1 MNYNELV
8 VTIDSADLQVP
19 HDETTRVLIAED
31 DAMYRR
37 ILESWLGQW
46 GFGTIFARD
55 GEQAWEILQQ
65 EPPPQLLIV
74 DWVMPKVDGIELCRR
89 IRQKQQGRYQYVL
102 LVTGKEEKRNVVQGL
117 EAGADDYLT
126 KPFDRNELHARIK
139 VGKRILSL
147 QRDLILA
154 REELLFRAT
163 HDALLGIWN
172 RGALLDAFRRVLERA
187 ARSQSPTA
195 VLMID
200 VDHFKKVNDSRG
212 HLTGDIVLREIVSRM
227 QKAVRPYDLV
237 GRYGGEEFLIVLPDC
252 DRNEA
257 HDSAER
263 IRRAVADEPVVAN
276 GSKFPVTISIGVAIT
291 TPGDTSESEVLASA
305 DTAMYQ
311 AKSAGR
317 NCIKVCCAAAFALFC
332 FPRSLTL

>member
-1 MNYNELV
+1 MNHNEL
-8 VTIDSADLQVP
+8 TNIDSADLHARQ
-19 HDETTRVLIAED
+19 DEATRVLIAED

-37 ILESWLGQW
+37 ILESWLEQW
-46 GFGTIFARD
+46 GFPTIFAKD
-55 GEQAWEILQQ
+55 GEQAWDLLQQ
-65 EPPPQLLIV
+65 EPQAQLLIV

-89 IRQKQQGRYQYVL
+89 IRQRQQGSYRYVL

-126 KPFDRNELHARIK
+126 KPFDRNELRARIR

-163 HDALLGIWN
+163 HDALSGVWN
-172 RGALLDAFRRVLERA
+172 RGALLDAFRRELERA
-187 ARSQSPTA
+187 ARFQSPTA

-212 HLTGDIVLREIVSRM
+212 HLTGDIVLREIVNRM

-237 GRYGGEEFLIVLPDC
+237 GRFGGEEFLIVLPGC
-252 DRNEA
+252 DRNQA
-257 HDSAER
+257 RDSAER
-263 IRRAVADEPVVAN
+263 IRLAVADAPVLAN
-276 GSKFPVTISIGVAIT
+276 GSEFPVTISIGVAVT
-291 TPGDTSESEVLASA
+291 APGDTSESEVLSSA
-305 DTAMYQ
+305 DTAMYR

-317 NCIKVCCAAAFALFC
+317 NCTV
-332 FPRSLTL
+332 TL

>member
-1 MNYNELV
+1 MNHNELP
-8 VTIDSADLQVP
+8 TIDSTDLQVLQ
-19 HDETTRVLIAED
+19 DETTRVLIAED

-37 ILESWLGQW
+37 ILDSWLKQW
-46 GFGTIFARD
+46 GFQTIFAKD

-89 IRQKQQGRYQYVL
+89 IRQKQQGRYTYVL

-126 KPFDRNELHARIK
+126 KPFDRHELRARIK
-139 VGKRILSL
+139 VGKRILLL
-147 QRDLILA
+147 QRDLIRA

-163 HDALLGIWN
+163 HDALSGILN
-172 RGALLDAFRRVLERA
+172 RGSLLDAFRRELERA
-187 ARSQSPTA
+187 GRSQSPTA

-212 HLTGDIVLREIVSRM
+212 HLTGDIVLREVVHRI

-237 GRYGGEEFLIVLPDC
+237 GRYGGEEFLVVLPGCDC
-252 DRNEA
+252 NQA
-257 HDSAER
+257 HDRAER
-263 IRRAVADEPVVAN
+263 IRIAVADQPILAN
-276 GSKFPVTISIGVAIT
+276 GSEFPVTISIGVAVT
-291 TPGDTSESEVLASA
+291 VPGDISESEVLSSA
-305 DTAMYQ
+305 DTAMYR

-317 NCIKVCCAAAFALFC
+317 NCTVAL
-332 FPRSLTL
+332 

>member
-1 MNYNELV
+1 MNHNELL
-8 VTIDSADLQVP
+8 TIDSADLHSPQ
-19 HDETTRVLIAED
+19 DETTRVLIAED

-37 ILESWLGQW
+37 ILESWLEQW
-46 GFGTIFARD
+46 GFQTIFAKD
-55 GEQAWEILQQ
+55 GEQAWDILQRD
-65 EPPPQLLIV
+65 PPPQLLIV

-89 IRQKQQGRYQYVL
+89 IRQKQQGSYQYVL

-126 KPFDRNELHARIK
+126 KPFDRNELRARIK

-163 HDALLGIWN
+163 HDALSGVWN
-172 RGALLDAFRRVLERA
+172 RGALLDAFRRELERA
-187 ARSQSPTA
+187 ARLQSPTA

-212 HLTGDIVLREIVSRM
+212 HLTGDIVLREIVHRM
-227 QKAVRPYDLV
+227 QRTVRPYDLV
-237 GRYGGEEFLIVLPDC
+237 GRFGGEEFLIILPGC
-252 DRNEA
+252 DRNQA
-257 HDSAER
+257 RDSAER
-263 IRRAVADEPVVAN
+263 IRLAVADEPVLAN
-276 GSKFPVTISIGVAIT
+276 GFEFQVTISIGIAVTA
-291 TPGDTSESEVLASA
+291 PGDSSEIEVLSLA
-305 DTAMYQ
+305 DTAMYR

-317 NCIKVCCAAAFALFC
+317 NCTV
-332 FPRSLTL
+332 TL

>member
-1 MNYNELV
+1 MKHDELLTV
-8 VTIDSADLQVP
+8 NLADLAVP
-19 HDETTRVLIAED
+19 QDETTRVLIAED

-37 ILESWLGQW
+37 ILESWLEQW
-46 GFGTIFARD
+46 GFQTIFAKD

-89 IRQKQQGRYQYVL
+89 IRQKQQGCYRYVL
-102 LVTGKEEKRNVVQGL
+102 LVTSKEEKRNVVQGL

-147 QRDLILA
+147 QRDLIQA
-154 REELLFRAT
+154 REELVFRAT
-163 HDALLGIWN
+163 HDALLGISN
-172 RGALLDAFRRVLERA
+172 RGALLDALRRELERA
-187 ARSQSPTA
+187 ARSESPTA

-212 HLTGDIVLREIVSRM
+212 HLTGDIVLREIVHRM

-237 GRYGGEEFLIVLPDC
+237 GRYGGEEFLIVLPGC
-252 DRNEA
+252 DRNQA
-257 HDSAER
+257 RDSAER
-263 IRRAVADEPVVAN
+263 IRVAVANGPVVAN
-276 GSKFPVTISIGVAIT
+276 GSEFPVTISIGVAVT
-291 TPGDTSESEVLASA
+291 ARGDTSESEVLSSA
-305 DTAMYQ
+305 DTAMYR

-317 NCIKVCCAAAFALFC
+317 NCTVML
-332 FPRSLTL
+332 

>member
-1 MNYNELV
+1 
-8 VTIDSADLQVP
+8 
-19 HDETTRVLIAED
+19 
-31 DAMYRR
+31 
-37 ILESWLGQW
+37 
-46 GFGTIFARD
+46 
-55 GEQAWEILQQ
+55 
-65 EPPPQLLIV
+65 
-74 DWVMPKVDGIELCRR
+74 MPKVDGIELCRR

-126 KPFDRNELHARIK
+126 KPFDRNELRARIE

-147 QRDLILA
+147 QHDLIRA

-172 RGALLDAFRRVLERA
+172 RGALLDAFRRELERA

-200 VDHFKKVNDSRG
+200 VDHFKKVNDSSG
-212 HLTGDIVLREIVSRM
+212 HLTGDIVLREIVHRM

-237 GRYGGEEFLIVLPDC
+237 GRYGGEEFLIVLPGC
-252 DRNEA
+252 DRTQA
-257 HDSAER
+257 RDSAER
-263 IRRAVADEPVVAN
+263 IRLAVGDGPVRAN
-276 GSKFPVTISIGVAIT
+276 GSEFPVTISIGVAVT
-291 TPGDTSESEVLASA
+291 APGDTSESEVLSSA
-305 DTAMYQ
+305 DTAMYR

-317 NCIKVCCAAAFALFC
+317 NCIV
-332 FPRSLTL
+332 TL

>member
-1 MNYNELV
+1 MNHNELL
-8 VTIDSADLQVP
+8 TIDSADLHFPQ
-19 HDETTRVLIAED
+19 DQTTRVLIAED

-37 ILESWLGQW
+37 ILESWLEQW
-46 GFGTIFARD
+46 GFPTIFAKD
-55 GEQAWEILQQ
+55 GEQAWDILQQ

-89 IRQKQQGRYQYVL
+89 IRQKQQGSYQYVL
-102 LVTGKEEKRNVVQGL
+102 LVTGKEEKRDVVQGL

-163 HDALLGIWN
+163 HDALSGIWN
-172 RGALLDAFRRVLERA
+172 RGALLDAFRRELERA
-187 ARSQSPTA
+187 ARSQSTTA

-212 HLTGDIVLREIVSRM
+212 HLTGDIVLKEIVHRM

-237 GRYGGEEFLIVLPDC
+237 GRYGGEEFLIVLPGC
-252 DRNEA
+252 DRNQA
-257 HDSAER
+257 RDSAER
-263 IRRAVADEPVVAN
+263 IRLAVADEPVLAN
-276 GSKFPVTISIGVAIT
+276 GSEFPVTISIGVAVT
-291 TPGDTSESEVLASA
+291 APGDTSESEVLSFA
-305 DTAMYQ
+305 DNAMYR

-317 NCIKVCCAAAFALFC
+317 NCTV
-332 FPRSLTL
+332 TL

>member
-1 MNYNELV
+1 MNHKELL
-8 VTIDSADLQVP
+8 TIDSADLPVP
-19 HDETTRVLIAED
+19 HHETIRVLVAED
-31 DAMYRR
+31 DGMYRR
-37 ILESWLGQW
+37 ILESWLKEW
-46 GFGTIFARD
+46 GFCTMFAKD

-65 EPPPQLLIV
+65 EPTPQLLIV
-74 DWVMPKVDGIELCRR
+74 DWVMPRVDGIELCRR
-89 IRQKQQGRYQYVL
+89 IRQKQQERYQYVL

-126 KPFDRNELHARIK
+126 KPFDRNELRARIK

-147 QRDLILA
+147 QHDLIRA

-172 RGALLDAFRRVLERA
+172 RGALLDAFRRELERA

-212 HLTGDIVLREIVSRM
+212 HLTGDLVLREIVDRM

-237 GRYGGEEFLIVLPDC
+237 GRYGGEEFLIVLPGC
-252 DRNEA
+252 DRNQARE
-257 HDSAER
+257 SAER
-263 IRRAVADEPVVAN
+263 IRLAVVNEPVLAN
-276 GSKFPVTISIGVAIT
+276 GSEFPVTISIGVAVT
-291 TPGDTSESEVLASA
+291 APGDTSESEVLASA
-305 DTAMYQ
+305 DTAMYR

-317 NCIKVCCAAAFALFC
+317 NCTVT
-332 FPRSLTL
+332 P

>member
-1 MNYNELV
+1 MNHNELL
-8 VTIDSADLQVP
+8 TIDSADLPVLQ
-19 HDETTRVLIAED
+19 DTTIRVLIAED

-46 GFGTIFARD
+46 GFRTIFAKD

-65 EPPPQLLIV
+65 EPAPQLLIV

-126 KPFDRNELHARIK
+126 KPFDRNELRARIK

-147 QRDLILA
+147 QDDLIRA

-172 RGALLDAFRRVLERA
+172 RGALLDAFRRELERA
-187 ARSQSPTA
+187 ARSQSLTA

-200 VDHFKKVNDSRG
+200 VDHFKKVNDSCG
-212 HLTGDIVLREIVSRM
+212 HLTGDIVLREIVHRM
-227 QKAVRPYDLV
+227 QKAVRPYDSV
-237 GRYGGEEFLIVLPDC
+237 GRYGGEEFLIVLPGC
-252 DRNEA
+252 DRNQA
-257 HDSAER
+257 RDSAER
-263 IRRAVADEPVVAN
+263 IRLAVADEPVLAN
-276 GSKFPVTISIGVAIT
+276 GSEFPVTISIGVAVT
-291 TPGDTSESEVLASA
+291 TPGDISESEVLASA

-317 NCIKVCCAAAFALFC
+317 NCTV
-332 FPRSLTL
+332 TL